1 VNPLYF
7 YYYAAGQFYVSTNG
21 GQSFTATAATGMPI
35 SGDPVVLKAAPG
47 IAGDVWLVGGS
58 VANNDYGM
66 WHSTNYGASF
76 TQLTNVTQADVI
88 GFGMAGPGA
97 SYQTIFTNA
106 EIGGVRGIFA
116 STNEGV
122 TWEQIN
128 DSAHEYGQAA
138 AAMTGDPQVFGT
150 VFVGT
155 NGRGIVM
162 GTGSPTVSAW
172 EGEALAAQTL
182 GVHVVGCS
190 RRQRYRHHHSDGRE
204 SIQRQRNSCGIG
216 PAYRGYCHVRN

>member
-1 VNPLYF
+1 MDMVIAGNGNNTASPATHSTGFTTSGGTSETAWFAASADPAGYTDGGYGTIAMAANASSVVWAPTGMAPFYTTTFGSSWTASTGAPAGGVIASDRVNPLYY

-21 GQSFTATAATGMPI
+21 GQSFAATAATGMPI

-116 STNEGV
+116 ST
-122 TWEQIN
+122 
-128 DSAHEYGQAA
+128 
-138 AAMTGDPQVFGT
+138 
-150 VFVGT
+150 
-155 NGRGIVM
+155 M
-162 GTGSPTVSAW
+162 GAD
-172 EGEALAAQTL
+172 Q
-182 GVHVVGCS
+182 
-190 RRQRYRHHHSDGRE
+190 
-204 SIQRQRNSCGIG
+204 
-216 PAYRGYCHVRN
+216 